1 MSTVDAFAAIRL
13 PVVRNF
19 AFARLMNFGG
29 MVILSISI
37 GWELYE
43 RTGSALS
50 LGLVGAFEL
59 TPVLLLMVFAGNAAD
74 RYPRR
79 NIVVVAQAVLI
90 LTALGFAY
98 LSATKGPVSAFYL
111 LLLLVGSVRAFSS
124 PAFMTILPQLISKE
138 HFANANAWTASAGQ
152 LAAVGGPAVGGLIIA
167 MAGGAKWAFVTV
179 AFTQLCVMVAFARL
193 PAIAPVPQDPANRRS
208 PAQVF
213 AGFKFIKRNPLFLA
227 AITLDLFAWLLGG
240 VVALLPIYAKDIL
253 HVGAEGL
260 GWLRAAP
267 AVGSLAMALLV
278 TRAPPFKRPGWIML
292 MAFLGFGVATIGFGV
307 SRNMGLSLV
316 CLCLTGA
323 FDTISVVVRST
334 LEQVIT
340 PDHLR
345 GRVSAVNYVFIGLS
359 NEMGMFRAGA
369 MAALIGPVLAVVF
382 GGVATLVVVGAVMGI
397 WPVLARVGPLHT
409 LKPLE
414 EFEALTEREEATA
427 V

>member
-1 MSTVDAFAAIRL
+1 
-13 PVVRNF
+13 
-19 AFARLMNFGG
+19 
-29 MVILSISI
+29 
-37 GWELYE
+37 
-43 RTGSALS
+43 
-50 LGLVGAFEL
+50 
-59 TPVLLLMVFAGNAAD
+59 
-74 RYPRR
+74 
-79 NIVVVAQAVLI
+79 
-90 LTALGFAY
+90 
-98 LSATKGPVSAFYL
+98 VSAFYV
-111 LLLLVGSVRAFSS
+111 LLLLVGSVRAFSA
-124 PAFMTILPQLISKE
+124 PASMTILPQLISKE
-138 HFANANAWTASAGQ
+138 HFANANAWTTSAGQ

-167 MAGGAKWAFVTV
+167 MSGGAMWAFVTV
-179 AFTQLCVMVAFARL
+179 ALTQLCVMIAYARL
-193 PAIAPVPQDPANRRS
+193 PAIAPAPQDPTNRRS
-208 PAQVF
+208 PAQIF
-213 AGFKFIKRNPLFLA
+213 AGFNFIKRNPLFLA

-292 MAFLGFGVATIGFGV
+292 MAFLGFGVATVGFGV
-307 SRNMGLSLV
+307 SRNMALSLA
-316 CLCLTGA
+316 CLFLTGA

-369 MAALIGPVLAVVF
+369 MAALIGPVLAVVS
-382 GGVATLVVVGAVMGI
+382 GGVATIAVVGAVMGV
-397 WPVLARVGPLHT
+397 WPELARVGPLQT

-414 EFEALTEREEATA
+414 EFEAVTKEEEATA
-427 V
+427 I